1 MKRGLTQIP
10 VQFVITMDLHEGKT
24 SSEKHAAISFIKEDI
39 PYS

>member
-1 MKRGLTQIP
+1 MKRGLTKILIQL
-10 VQFVITMDLHEGKT
+10 VITMDLHKGKT